1 MTPRPL
7 HPPALFT
14 SQPSVS
20 LSNSTYLAS
29 VFLSFAPPPYSYTQN
44 CFPFFS
50 PHPTPAPTLDLPN
63 KVTDGSGDHADDDED
78 CHHTHSLN
86 TVHPLRPQPPLRTIF
101 AFNLAFKSELL
112 NDMFGGGYYYGR
124 LPFYR
129 SEIFV
134 SFVCIYK
141 SMSSVAILFS
151 ISNFLLA

>member
-1 MTPRPL
+1 MAGGKGEVSKIPDSSQKVWLSAPNSVGVLCVCGQNFKLLT
-7 HPPALFT
+7 ALF
-14 SQPSVS
+14 V
-20 LSNSTYLAS
+20 
-29 VFLSFAPPPYSYTQN
+29 
-44 CFPFFS
+44 C